1 MNPARSR
8 ERKCSTC
15 KHYQPSPLWRKGWC
29 RNPLLYDRNTNHL
42 VEADTL
48 ACNRT
53 FIDYWEPMTG
63 PAQAAG
69 PQARSPKPR
78 IAPSI
83 PVETMDARGRR
94 SMVTGNTPAG
104 GMAAVGQRAAQRA
117 GKRSAAEA
125 VVDPL
130 VEPNGVER
138 PALSLVPPT
147 LPAVE
152 TDDVNATL
160 ELENVAGPNDQIAV
174 GTAERIKRARTASQ
188 RVVFGQPINRIYMAG
203 AGLVLVIALVAA
215 MFAIRGNLLLGQ
227 QPVATPTVAAVLAT
241 PTGFGDPTA
250 TVPAK
255 PTEVPTVIPTDRL
268 VPQGWAQV
276 TGTGSAL
283 IVRQE
288 PSRNAGRVARL
299 PDGSRVHI
307 VEGPTE
313 AGGINWWRVDQF
325 DPNDPAKSGW
335 CSGDFLTP
343 IPPP

>member
-42 VEADTL
+42 VEAETL

-69 PQARSPKPR
+69 PQARSAKPR

-94 SMVTGNTPAG
+94 TMVTGNTPAG

-117 GKRSAAEA
+117 AAEQAAEA
-125 VVDPL
+125 AAA
-130 VEPNGVER
+130 ER
-138 PALSLVPPT
+138 PALSLVPPV
-147 LPAVE
+147 LPAGDLE
-152 TDDVNATL
+152 EMNATL
-160 ELENVAGPNDQIAV
+160 ELEEVAGPDDQIA
-174 GTAERIKRARTASQ
+174 GSTAERIKRARTAQQ
-188 RVVFGQPINRIYMAG
+188 RVVLGQPLNRLLMVG
-203 AGLVLVIALVAA
+203 AAVLLVLALVATFLA
-215 MFAIRGNLLLGQ
+215 TRNNLFPGTK
-227 QPVATPTVAAVLAT
+227 PSPTATVAAVLAT

-250 TVPAK
+250 TVPPR
-255 PTEVPTVIPTDRL
+255 PTEPPTPFPTDRL
-268 VPQGWAQV
+268 VPNGWAV
-276 TGTGSAL
+276 VSGTGSAL
-283 IVRQE
+283 IVRAE
-288 PSRNAGRVARL
+288 PSRQAGRVARL
-299 PDGSRVHI
+299 ADGTRVHV
-307 VEGPTE
+307 VEGPQE
-313 AGGINWWRVDQF
+313 AGGIVWWRVDQF
-325 DPNDPAKSGW
+325 DAADPAKTGW

-343 IPPP
+343 APPP

>member
-42 VEADTL
+42 VEADSL

-53 FIDYWEPMTG
+53 FIDYWEPITG
-63 PAQAAG
+63 PAQTAG

-94 SMVTGNTPAG
+94 VMTTGNTPAG
-104 GMAAVGQRAAQRA
+104 GMAAVGQRTAQGIAKRA
-117 GKRSAAEA
+117 SAEPVAES
-125 VVDPL
+125 
-130 VEPNGVER
+130 NGAER

-147 LPAVE
+147 LP
-152 TDDVNATL
+152 TDELDDMNATL
-160 ELENVAGPNDQIAV
+160 ELEQVGDPEDQVAAS
-174 GTAERIKRARTASQ
+174 TAERIKRARTASQ
-188 RVVFGQPINRIYMAG
+188 RTLFGQPMSRIYMAG
-203 AGLVLVIALVAA
+203 AGLLLVLALVATFLA
-215 MFAIRGNLLLGQ
+215 TRSGLFAG
-227 QPVATPTVAAVLAT
+227 PKPSPTATVGAVIAT

-250 TVPAK
+250 TVPPK
-255 PTEVPTVIPTDRL
+255 PTDIPPTPLPTDVL
-268 VPQGWAQV
+268 IANGWAEV

-283 IVRQE
+283 LVRGE
-288 PSRNAGRVARL
+288 PSRQAGRVGRL
-299 PDGSRVHI
+299 PDGSKVHI
-307 VEGPTE
+307 VEGPNE
-313 AGGINWWRVDQF
+313 AGGLQWWRIDRF
-325 DPNDPAKSGW
+325 DPADPAKSGW
-335 CSGDFLTP
+335 VSGQYLKP

>member
-42 VEADTL
+42 VEADSL

-63 PAQAAG
+63 PAQPAG
-69 PQARSPKPR
+69 PQPRSPKPR

-94 SMVTGNTPAG
+94 ITVTGNTPAG
-104 GMAAVGQRAAQRA
+104 GMAAVGQRAAQRST
-117 GKRSAAEA
+117 KRSAAEPA
-125 VVDPL
+125 
-130 VEPNGVER
+130 VEPNGAER
-138 PALSLVPPT
+138 PSLSLVPPT
-147 LPAVE
+147 LPVDE
-152 TDDVNATL
+152 LEDENATL
-160 ELENVAGPNDQIAV
+160 ELEEVAGPDDQIATT
-174 GTAERIKRARTASQ
+174 TAERIKRARTASQ
-188 RVVFGQPINRIYMAG
+188 RVVFGQPLYRLYMVG
-203 AGLVLVIALVAA
+203 AGLALVLVIIAA
-215 MFAIRGNLLLGQ
+215 MFAVRGDLLG
-227 QPVATPTVAAVLAT
+227 PKPLPTPTVAAVMPT

-250 TVPAK
+250 TVPPQ
-255 PTEVPTVIPTDRL
+255 PTQVPTPPVPTDRL
-268 VPQGWAQV
+268 APNGWAQV

-283 IVRQE
+283 IVRAE
-288 PSRNAGRVARL
+288 PSRQAGRVGRL

-307 VEGPTE
+307 VEGPQE
-313 AGGINWWRVDQF
+313 AGGIMWWRVDQF

-335 CSGDFLTP
+335 CSGDFLAP